1 MPAVPTSKIERL
13 VSAYSFGG
21 EGKMT
26 KIEEG
31 AGLAVA
37 GNSWTTPGGV
47 YNGSGGLAGTVGDYF
62 RFATMLCNKGLGS
75 TGARILGTRTV
86 EFMALNHLTGE
97 EEIDTGGRTSFT
109 EFGQRMPG
117 IESSSFSNCR
127 RSDCAPARRTRL
139 PFASA
144 SPGNGSGMRAAAAES
159 SSRFRWMLS
168 R

>member
-62 RFATMLCNKGLGS
+62 RFATMLCNKGLG
-75 TGARILGTRTV
+75 I
-86 EFMALNHLTGE
+86 
-97 EEIDTGGRTSFT
+97 
-109 EFGQRMPG
+109 
-117 IESSSFSNCR
+117 
-127 RSDCAPARRTRL
+127 
-139 PFASA
+139 
-144 SPGNGSGMRAAAAES
+144 
-159 SSRFRWMLS
+159 FR
-168 R
+168 

>member
-1 MPAVPTSKIERL
+1 MRGDRGLCRCEFVIGCLQSNDLTFECLSVVPQLSQHRVEVL
-13 VSAYSFGG
+13 
-21 EGKMT
+21 GKMT
-26 KIEEG
+26 KFDVG
-31 AGLAVA
+31 GGRAVA
-37 GNSWTTPGGV
+37 GNSWSTPGGV

-117 IESSSFSNCR
+117 IDF
-127 RSDCAPARRTRL
+127 
-139 PFASA
+139 
-144 SPGNGSGMRAAAAES
+144 GIGM
-159 SSRFRWMLS
+159 M
-168 R
+168 

>member
-117 IESSSFSNCR
+117 IDFGIGMAVSRSPAESQVLSNPGDYWWGGAYVSC
-127 RSDCAPARRTRL
+127 ARRL
-139 PFASA
+139 
-144 SPGNGSGMRAAAAES
+144 
-159 SSRFRWMLS
+159 LL
-168 R
+168 